1 MKKPVIV
8 ISPQTYDVK
17 GLPFELNMYATPEKN
32 AWQLQQR
39 GAIPILP
46 SFLNEEEAEQLM
58 AMADGLFMTGGADV
72 DPALYGEQVEEF
84 CGEIEKDRDVSDMNL
99 LKAAAKLKKPIFSV
113 CRGSQ
118 MTNVFFGGKLYQDL
132 ATQLGDEIK
141 HPDFFTTKTEESHTV
156 KIVEGTPLHK
166 LLGKD
171 SIGVNSTHHQGYKV
185 LGEKLI
191 PMAYA
196 PDGLVESF
204 YLDDESQWVRCYQW
218 HPEMQDFNE
227 NMDKILQDF
236 VDACIENM
244 NK

>member
-8 ISPQTYDVK
+8 ISPQTHEVK
-17 GLPFELNMYATPEKN
+17 GLPFEMKMYATPEKN
-32 AWQLQQR
+32 ARQLAQR
-39 GAIPILP
+39 GAIPVMP
-46 SFLNEEEAEQLM
+46 SFLSEEEAEQLM

-72 DPALYGEQVEEF
+72 GPDLYGEEVEEF

-118 MTNVFFGGKLYQDL
+118 ITNVFFGGKLYQDL
-132 ATQLGDEIK
+132 ATQLGDKIK
-141 HPDFFTTKTEESHTV
+141 HPDYYTTKTEDSHKV

-171 SIGVNSTHHQGYKV
+171 EIGVNSTHHQGYKV
-185 LGEKLI
+185 MGEKLV

-196 PDGLVESF
+196 EDGLVESF
-204 YLDDESQWVRCYQW
+204 YLDDDTQWVRCYQW

-236 VDACIENM
+236 VNACIENM

>member
-8 ISPQTYDVK
+8 ISPQTHEVK
-17 GLPFELNMYATPEKN
+17 GLPFEMKMYATPEKN
-32 AWQLQQR
+32 AWQLAQR
-39 GAIPILP
+39 GAIPVMP
-46 SFLNEEEAEQLM
+46 SFLSEEEAEQLM

-72 DPALYGEQVEEF
+72 GPDLYGEEVEEF

-99 LKAAAKLKKPIFSV
+99 LKAAAKLKKPIFSL

-118 MTNVFFGGKLYQDL
+118 ITNVFFGGKLYQDL
-132 ATQLGDEIK
+132 ATQLGDKIK
-141 HPDFFTTKTEESHTV
+141 HPDYFTTKTEDSHKV

-171 SIGVNSTHHQGYKV
+171 EIGVNSTHHQGYKV
-185 LGEKLI
+185 LGEKLV

-196 PDGLVESF
+196 EDGLVESF
-204 YLDDESQWVRCYQW
+204 YLDDDTQWVRCYQW

-236 VDACIENM
+236 VNACIENM

>member
-1 MKKPVIV
+1 
-8 ISPQTYDVK
+8 
-17 GLPFELNMYATPEKN
+17 
-32 AWQLQQR
+32 
-39 GAIPILP
+39 
-46 SFLNEEEAEQLM
+46 M

-72 DPALYGEQVEEF
+72 GPDLYGEEVQPF
-84 CGEIEKDRDVSDMNL
+84 CGGIEKDRDVSDMNL

-118 MTNVFFGGKLYQDL
+118 ITNVFFGGKLYQDL
-132 ATQLGDEIK
+132 NTQLGDMIK
-141 HPDFFTTKTEESHTV
+141 HPDYFTTKTEESHIV
-156 KIVEGTPLHK
+156 NIVEGSPLHK

-191 PMAYA
+191 PMAFA
-196 PDGLVESF
+196 PDGLCESF
-204 YLDDESQWVRCYQW
+204 YLDSDDHWVRCYQW
-218 HPEMQDFNE
+218 HPEMQDFGE

-236 VDACIENM
+236 VNACIDNM

>member
-8 ISPQTYDVK
+8 ISPQTHEVK
-17 GLPFELNMYATPEKN
+17 GLPFEMKMYATPEKN
-32 AWQLQQR
+32 AWQLAQR
-39 GAIPILP
+39 GAIPVMP
-46 SFLNEEEAEQLM
+46 SFLSEEEAEQLM

-72 DPALYGEQVEEF
+72 GPDLYGEEVEEF

-118 MTNVFFGGKLYQDL
+118 ITNVFFGGKLYQDL
-132 ATQLGDEIK
+132 ATQLGDKIK
-141 HPDFFTTKTEESHTV
+141 HPDYFTTKTEDSHKV
-156 KIVEGTPLHK
+156 KIVEGTPLYK

-171 SIGVNSTHHQGYKV
+171 EIGVNSTHHQGYKV
-185 LGEKLI
+185 LGEKLV

-196 PDGLVESF
+196 EDGLVESF
-204 YLDDESQWVRCYQW
+204 YLDDDAHWVRCYQW
-218 HPEMQDFNE
+218 HPEMQDLNE

-236 VDACIENM
+236 VDACIKNM

>member
-8 ISPQTYDVK
+8 ISPQTHEVK
-17 GLPFELNMYATPEKN
+17 NLPFEMKMYATPEKN

-39 GAIPILP
+39 GAIPVMP
-46 SFLNEEEAEQLM
+46 SFLSEEEAEQLM

-72 DPALYGEQVEEF
+72 GPDLYGEEVQPF
-84 CGEIEKDRDVSDMNL
+84 CGGIEKDRDVSDMNL

-118 MTNVFFGGKLYQDL
+118 ITNVFFGGKLYQDL
-132 ATQLGDEIK
+132 NTQLGDMIK
-141 HPDFFTTKTEESHTV
+141 HPDYFTTKTEESHIV
-156 KIVEGTPLHK
+156 NIVEGSPLHK

-191 PMAYA
+191 PMAFA
-196 PDGLVESF
+196 PDGLCESF
-204 YLDDESQWVRCYQW
+204 YLDSDDHWVRCYQW
-218 HPEMQDFNE
+218 HPEMQDFGE

-236 VDACIENM
+236 VNACIDNM

>member
-17 GLPFELNMYATPEKN
+17 GLPFEMKMYATPEKN

-39 GAIPILP
+39 GAIPVLP
-46 SFLNEEEAEQLM
+46 SFLSEEEAEQLM
-58 AMADGLFMTGGADV
+58 DIADGLFMTGGADV
-72 DPALYGEQVEEF
+72 GPDLYGEKVEEF
-84 CGEIEKDRDVSDMNL
+84 CGEIEKDRDASDINL
-99 LKAAAKLKKPIFSV
+99 LKAAAKFKKPIFSV

-118 MTNVFFGGKLYQDL
+118 ITNVFFGGKLYQDL

-141 HPDFFTTKTEESHTV
+141 HPDYFTTKTEESHMV
-156 KIVEGTPLHK
+156 NIVEGTPLHK

-204 YLDDESQWVRCYQW
+204 YLDDETQWVRCYQW

-236 VDACIENM
+236 VNTCKENM

>member
-8 ISPQTYDVK
+8 ISPQTHEIK
-17 GLPFELNMYATPEKN
+17 NLPFEMKMYATPEKN

-39 GAIPILP
+39 GAIPVMP
-46 SFLNEEEAEQLM
+46 SFLSEEEAEQLM

-72 DPALYGEQVEEF
+72 GPDLYGEEVEEF

-118 MTNVFFGGKLYQDL
+118 ITNVFFGGKLYQDL
-132 ATQLGDEIK
+132 NTQLGDMIK
-141 HPDFFTTKTEESHTV
+141 HPDYFTTKTEESHV
-156 KIVEGTPLHK
+156 INIVEGTPLHK

-185 LGEKLI
+185 LGEKLM
-191 PMAYA
+191 PMAFA
-196 PDGLVESF
+196 PDGLCESF
-204 YLDDESQWVRCYQW
+204 YLDSDDHWVRCYQW
-218 HPEMQDFNE
+218 HPEMQDFGE

-236 VDACIENM
+236 VNACVENM

>member
-17 GLPFELNMYATPEKN
+17 GLPFEMNMYATPEKN

-46 SFLNEEEAEQLM
+46 SFLDEEEAQQLM

-72 DPALYGEQVEEF
+72 GPDLYGEEVEEF

-118 MTNVFFGGKLYQDL
+118 ITNVFFGGKLYQDL
-132 ATQLGDEIK
+132 AIQLGDEIK
-141 HPDFFTTKTEESHTV
+141 HPDYFTTKTEESHTV
-156 KIVEGTPLHK
+156 KIVEGTPLQK

-185 LGEKLI
+185 MGEKLV

-204 YLDDESQWVRCYQW
+204 YLDDDSQWVRCYQW

-227 NMDKILQDF
+227 NMDKILSDF
-236 VDACIENM
+236 VNACIDNM